1 MLLMLLLYI
10 CSEVMLPGMKKFD
23 YITRRYRD
31 VEIGDGYYTEG
42 GEMLYR
48 IETHGRTGKTLY
60 RNANYIQNGKELPVF
75 GTGGSTGH
83 GWGGTIKGYLTSEE
97 CDRYGVK

>member
-1 MLLMLLLYI
+1 MIFEDL
-10 CSEVMLPGMKKFD
+10 
-23 YITRRYRD
+23 RRRGTPYSVVRFTIQSMD
-31 VEIGDGYYTEG
+31 DTKVVYQILVDYTEG